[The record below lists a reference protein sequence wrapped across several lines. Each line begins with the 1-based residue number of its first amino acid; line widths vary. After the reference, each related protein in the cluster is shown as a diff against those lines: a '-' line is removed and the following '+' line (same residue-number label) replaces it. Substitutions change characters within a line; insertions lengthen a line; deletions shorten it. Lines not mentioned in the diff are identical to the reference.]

1 MNVDRLAQ
9 IAKYKRNSQDI
20 RQGNTHPEALL
31 KKLLGQG
38 GGLHG
43 MWDPIS
49 LIKDQTHIG
58 SKSLN
63 HWTIREVKRFILNE

>member
-20 RQGNTHPEALL
+20 KQGNTHPEALL
-31 KKLLGQG
+31 KKLLGR

-43 MWDPIS
+43 IRDPIS
-49 LIKDQTHIG
+49 LIKDQTRIG